1 MKNEIQIYRIFL
13 CILIALLVIVS
24 YKYYKLKTNK
34 VKMEFETEIEKA
46 QVMVEFDFQPE
57 EAMVRYYSD
66 GSGYPGFPESI
77 DNVGVYWKTRK
88 FNSIAHKWEDVE
100 IDVTDLMEELGHD
113 IEQLCW
119 DYVNAV

>member
-13 CILIALLVIVS
+13 CILIALLIIVS
-24 YKYYKLKTNK
+24 HKYYKLKTNK

-66 GSGYPGFPESI
+66 GSGYPGCPASI
-77 DNVGVYWKTRK
+77 DNIEVYWKTQK
-88 FNSIAHKWEDVE
+88 FNSTTMKHEDVE
-100 IDVTDLMEELGHD
+100 VDITDLLRELGHD
-113 IEQLCW
+113 LEELCW
-119 DYVNAV
+119 E